1 MKANKILMLIQTI
14 GMYLSQVT
22 ILVAFITLDITINTE
37 KVNAIAD
44 HLGDA
49 YLICMGVLLLISL
62 INIIVSL
69 FYLQKPAVNI
79 NRFAMNIKISQ
90 ILWYIVNYI
99 LSLLVFLG
107 MMNPLIWFAAPI
119 YLVLAVL
126 ITYVYMLSTSMPL
139 FLSYIRRMKWR
150 KSASTVMGVLA
161 CISLFFFVFD
171 VFGSIYLYLKDK
183 DEEQERQKEDKNKEL
198 EDYERTH

>member
-14 GMYLSQVT
+14 GMYLSQITV
-22 ILVAFITLDITINTE
+22 LVAFIILDITINTE

-62 INIIVSL
+62 INIIVPL

-107 MMNPLIWFAAPI
+107 MMNPLVWFAAPI

-126 ITYVYMLSTSMPL
+126 ITYLYMLSTSMPL

-150 KSASTVMGVLA
+150 KSASTVLSVLA

-198 EDYERTH
+198 QDYERTH

>member
-107 MMNPLIWFAAPI
+107 MMNPLVWFAAPI
-119 YLVLAVL
+119 YLVFAVL

-150 KSASTVMGVLA
+150 KSASTVMNVLA

-183 DEEQERQKEDKNKEL
+183 DEEQERQKEGKNKEL
-198 EDYERTH
+198 QDYERTH